1 MKRISVSILES
12 FRRMQEKISS
22 FDTEECFIKKLAGEY
37 LPTEKTIVGTGFH
50 SLIEGMFNKTEA
62 GWLTEDDNGNRVVFT
77 DKQKGCADY
86 ISGLF
91 MLPRFEQKIY
101 KEYTGADGKILLSA
115 RLDCIEND
123 TITDFKTTF
132 HKPFE
137 KVYTDSLQWKA
148 YLDITGLKNFIFQPI
163 EVRKFKF
170 SGSNNELII
179 SPDTEF
185 LACNPIKLSWYEGIN
200 TEIEDWISECTNY
213 IYDKGL
219 EKHLKEADEYIAQ

>member
-1 MKRISVSILES
+1 MKRISVSLLES
-12 FRRMQEKISS
+12 FRRMQQSVSS
-22 FDTEECFIKKLAGEY
+22 FDTEESFIQKLSGEY

-50 SLIEGMFNKTEA
+50 SLIGGMFNKMEG

-86 ISGLF
+86 ISGLL

-101 KEYTGADGKILLSA
+101 KEYNGANGKILLSA
-115 RLDCIEND
+115 RLDCIDED
-123 TITDFKTTF
+123 IITDFKTTF

-137 KVYTDSLQWKA
+137 KTYTDSLQWKS
-148 YLDITGLKNFIFQPI
+148 YLDITGFKNFIFQPI

-170 SGSNNELII
+170 SGSQGELIL
-179 SPDTEF
+179 SPETEF
-185 LACNPIKLSWYEGIN
+185 LACTPIKLSWYEEI
-200 TEIEDWISECTNY
+200 TQEIEDWISECTNY

-219 EKHLKEADEYIAQ
+219 EHYLKEAEEYIEQ